1 MMKMMDWKGAYIS
14 LRKSKEWNEL
24 EKYLKNF
31 DENKPI
37 SVEDIWKIMNQVWD
51 DIGLDKKNY
60 NLDQLNQY
68 YSHPVWLLNNLFIET
83 IKISIIHKS

>member
-1 MMKMMDWKGAYIS
+1 MMKAMDWKGAYIL
-14 LRKSKEWNEL
+14 LRKSKEWREL

-60 NLDQLNQY
+60 NLDQLN
-68 YSHPVWLLNNLFIET
+68 
-83 IKISIIHKS
+83 